1 MFSFSSYTQRDFGP
15 MFKAEKKAIEG
26 NDTSK
31 LGITTTDLTSSSE
44 LFGNDDKAK
53 WYNGLIP
60 ILVLIFGSIAGLIYT
75 GLDTLNSNGVNDYSV
90 KDVIAASDSY
100 LALLWSSFAACVV
113 AAVMILFQ
121 KIMNLKDT
129 LDAWF
134 LGLRSM
140 FLAVVILTLAWSI
153 GAITQ
158 DIRTADYIISLISD
172 SVSPYYLPVIIFIV
186 CGLTSFSTGTSWGTM
201 AIIFPIAI
209 PLAASVSKLG
219 GLSPA
224 DSTLI
229 LHGVISS
236 VLTGCVWGDHCS
248 PISDTTVLSS
258 MASGCDHVE
267 HVRTQ
272 LPYAI
277 IVAIVTMLIGDIPT
291 AFGLSPYISII
302 IIFLILAGVVLL
314 VGKKIIPLNNAH

>member
-1 MFSFSSYTQRDFGP
+1 M
-15 MFKAEKKAIEG
+15 
-26 NDTSK
+26 
-31 LGITTTDLTSSSE
+31 
-44 LFGNDDKAK
+44 
-53 WYNGLIP
+53 
-60 ILVLIFGSIAGLIYT
+60 
-75 GLDTLNSNGVNDYSV
+75 
-90 KDVIAASDSY
+90 
-100 LALLWSSFAACVV
+100 
-113 AAVMILFQ
+113 
-121 KIMNLKDT
+121 
-129 LDAWF
+129 
-134 LGLRSM
+134 
-140 FLAVVILTLAWSI
+140 
-153 GAITQ
+153 
-158 DIRTADYIISLISD
+158 SD

-236 VLTGCVWGDHCS
+236 VLTGMRCEEVIVS

-258 MASGCDHVE
+258 IASGCDHVE

-277 IVAIVTMLIGDIPT
+277 ILTIVTILIGDIRRLFWTISLYFNNNNLFT
-291 AFGLSPYISII
+291 ACRCG
-302 IIFLILAGVVLL
+302 FLFSERKLFRSTMLIKI
-314 VGKKIIPLNNAH
+314 KKILLRKSFIFFKMSD